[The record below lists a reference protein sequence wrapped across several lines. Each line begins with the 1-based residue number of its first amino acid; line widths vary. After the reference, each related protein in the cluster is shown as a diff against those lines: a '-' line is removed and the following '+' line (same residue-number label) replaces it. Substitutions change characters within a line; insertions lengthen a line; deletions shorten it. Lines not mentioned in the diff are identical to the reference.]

1 MSKQKLSVRDEE
13 ILFFLWRWKIATTR
27 NLALRFYSG
36 KSFRAA
42 YVSLWRLERAGWL
55 SSHTTANRRD
65 HFWILTDYSYRQ
77 LVKPRLPGLI
87 QDGYKSEYVEH
98 DFIVNAVHLGEFIV
112 AQPPHVSLF
121 SEQELRRYDPEF
133 YPAWV
138 PQSKIHRP
146 DGYSLVS
153 NGNEKRLVA
162 FEIELSQK
170 KLEIYEN
177 VGRFYFEDTK
187 VADVLWL
194 VGKQSHAKGILQRIK
209 TAIGPKSNIHS
220 FILLNDFHKH
230 QWQSTVVIGKNK
242 GISIAKLVGICAE
255 SSRNHDSKIDFFDTR
270 KSLRKSIQNKKS
282 EPRVHLNRGA
292 LSRSSQKTQK
302 GML

>member
-27 NLALRFYSG
+27 NLALRFYSD

-65 HFWILTDYSYRQ
+65 HFWTLTDQSYYQ

-87 QDGYKSEYVEH
+87 QDGYRSEYVEH
-98 DFIVNAVHLGEFIV
+98 DFVVNALHLGDFIV
-112 AQPPHVSLF
+112 AQPAHVSLF
-121 SEQELRRYDPEF
+121 TEQELRRFDPEF

-153 NGNEKRLVA
+153 DGNEKRMVA

-187 VADVLWL
+187 VTDVLWM
-194 VGKQSHAKGILQRIK
+194 VGTLMQAKRILQRIES
-209 TAIGPKSNIHS
+209 AIGPRSHVHS
-220 FILLNDFHKH
+220 FVLLSDFRKH
-230 QWQSTVVIGKNK
+230 QWQSSIVIGKNK
-242 GISIAKLVGICAE
+242 GIPIAKIVGICAE

-270 KSLRKSIQNKKS
+270 KSLRKSTQNKKPES
-282 EPRVHLNRGA
+282 RVRLNRGA
-292 LSRSSQKTQK
+292 FSRSSQKTQK
-302 GML
+302 GIL